1 MMEQLNSKM
10 NLKTEKDGMAK
21 VANIITMVI
30 YYLKGNIIREK
41 DTEKEKNILLIENWN
56 LKAHIQMDKD

>member
-1 MMEQLNSKM
+1 
-10 NLKTEKDGMAK
+10 MAK

-41 DTEKEKNILLIENWN
+41 DTEKEKNILLMENWN
-56 LKAHIQMDKD
+56 LKAHIQMDID